1 MGAGIAM
8 VVLGAILA
16 LGVRAEAPGID
27 IQTIGVILMLGG
39 VAVLAHARRGTRHEH
54 EVTRIEDP
62 ADPDQPVH
70 TVREHVTDREIP

>member
-39 VAVLAHARRGTRHEH
+39 VAVLAHARRGTRHVH

-70 TVREHVTDREIP
+70 TVREQVTDRDIP

>member
-54 EVTRIEDP
+54 EVTRIEDT

-70 TVREHVTDREIP
+70 TVREQVTDREIP

>member
-1 MGAGIAM
+1 MGAGIGM

-16 LGVRAEAPGID
+16 FGVRAEAPGID
-27 IQTIGVILMLGG
+27 IQTIGVILMVGG
-39 VAVLAHARRGTRHEH
+39 IAVLAHARRGTRREH

-62 ADPDQPVH
+62 LDPDQPTH

>member
-1 MGAGIAM
+1 M

-39 VAVLAHARRGTRHEH
+39 VAVLAHARRGTRREH
-54 EVTRIEDP
+54 VVTRIEDP
-62 ADPDQPVH
+62 LDPEQPVH
-70 TVREHVTDREIP
+70 PVREHVTDREIP